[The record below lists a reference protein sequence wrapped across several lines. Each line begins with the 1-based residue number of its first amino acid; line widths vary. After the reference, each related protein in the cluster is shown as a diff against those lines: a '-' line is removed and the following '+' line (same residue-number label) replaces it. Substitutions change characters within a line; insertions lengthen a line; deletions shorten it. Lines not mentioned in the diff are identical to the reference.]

1 MSFKR
6 NEKIVPSICN
16 SGLINRGVRFM
27 NKLLSIKEVTGH
39 DEEAM
44 LKLRT
49 GMCIHEV

>member
-1 MSFKR
+1 
-6 NEKIVPSICN
+6 
-16 SGLINRGVRFM
+16 M

-49 GMCIHEV
+49 GMCIQEV